1 LSRLELHTSRKEK
14 IVDRLVSFL
23 NNRYIIA
30 IMVALFLLSF
40 LRTMGIT
47 RR

>member
-1 LSRLELHTSRKEK
+1 M
-14 IVDRLVSFL
+14 DRIVSFL

-40 LRTMGIT
+40 LRTMGIA